1 MATYAW
7 ITLLVTFTGGCLPL
21 LRRWSHRQL
30 HAILAFTTG
39 GFLGAVFLHLLPEI
53 SAHGQGRDMLDP
65 RLLWLLTLSAT
76 LLVYL
81 LEALVFR
88 AHDHDEAHRHR
99 AVGYSALVGLS
110 VHSLTEGIAFSVL
123 AVDSH
128 VALPFFIST
137 LGHKLLDGFSLASIF
152 RLGDMSARRIL
163 VFMIAFAALTPAGML
178 LGHELLPYLSG
189 TAFAVVTA
197 LAAGTFLF
205 VSLCELLP
213 EVFHHR
219 EDSVVKVVLL
229 LAGIASFVVLH
240 EGHG

>member
-1 MATYAW
+1 MATYAL
-7 ITLLVTFTGGCLPL
+7 ITLLVTLGGGCLPL
-21 LRRWSHRQL
+21 LREWSHRQL
-30 HAILAFTTG
+30 HAILAFATG

-53 SAHGQGRDMLDP
+53 SANQAARGALDA
-65 RLLWLLTLSAT
+65 RTIWSLTLGAT
-76 LLVYL
+76 LGVYL

-110 VHSLTEGIAFSVL
+110 VHALTEGIAFGVL
-123 AVDSH
+123 TGETAS
-128 VALPFFIST
+128 AAPFFLST

-152 RLGDMSARRIL
+152 RLGDMSKRRIL
-163 VFMIAFAALTPAGML
+163 VWIFLFACLTPAGML
-178 LGHELLPYLSG
+178 LGEHLVHYLSG
-189 TAFAVVTA
+189 VAFAVVTA

-229 LAGIASFVVLH
+229 LSGIGSFVLLH
-240 EGHG
+240 ECHG

>member
-1 MATYAW
+1 M
-7 ITLLVTFTGGCLPL
+7 
-21 LRRWSHRQL
+21 RKWSHRQL
-30 HAILAFTTG
+30 HAVLAFTTG

-53 SAHGQGRDMLDP
+53 SANPVSREVFDP
-65 RLLWLLTLSAT
+65 RTLWLLTLAST
-76 LLVYL
+76 LGVYL

-110 VHSLTEGIAFSVL
+110 VHSLTEGIAFAVL
-123 AVDSH
+123 TGDAAV
-128 VALPFFIST
+128 ATPFLLST
-137 LGHKLLDGFSLASIF
+137 LGHKLLDGFSLSSIF
-152 RLGDMSARRIL
+152 RLGDMGRRRVL
-163 VFMIAFAALTPAGML
+163 FWMFAFACLSPLGML
-178 LGHELLPYLSG
+178 LGEHLVQYLSG

-219 EDSVVKVVLL
+219 EDSVVKVLLL
-229 LAGIASFVVLH
+229 LAGIGSFVLLH